1 MEKNLTTGSVGR
13 QLIGFSLPYL
23 LSYLLQTLYGM
34 ADLFIIGQY
43 EGVAGTTAVAVGSQ
57 VMHMLTVM
65 IVGLAMGTTVSIAR
79 AIGADDRP
87 QAAAATGNT
96 VTLFLSLSLVLTAG
110 LLLLRRPITAV
121 MSTPEAAVEGTIR
134 YLTICFLGVPCITAY
149 NILSAIFRGMG
160 DSKSPMIFI
169 FIACLANIALDYLF
183 IGALHLGPAG
193 AALGTSL
200 SQAISVAISLA
211 VIVHRRT
218 MPLAKAD
225 LRPQKPVMDAILK
238 IGVPIS
244 VQDKFI
250 QISFIVIT
258 VIANRRGLTDAAAVG
273 IVEKIIGF
281 LFLVPSSMLSAVSAL
296 GAQNL
301 GAGKPERAKQT
312 LFWAI
317 GLACGFG
324 AVTVVAMQFL
334 AEALVGLFT
343 PDQAAVLAGG
353 QYLRGYIW
361 DSFFAGVQFSF
372 SGYFCACGRSGL
384 SFLHN
389 FLSIVCVRIPGAYL
403 TSRLFPQT
411 LLPMGLANA
420 AGSLFSICA
429 RWICPAADRG
439 LSAEPRRG
447 PHRGEAS
454 PAEAGGR
461 PAAAGVRA
469 HRAQDRQ
476 PPAPAARGTDD
487 AARRDRACGLRPLP
501 PVLAGADAAHHRLQ
515 PPAVAGALP
524 PSDGLHPRKPPAAGR
539 LLPRDHPD
547 RLRPDE
553 RHRKIRHRDHH
564 PRPGSMRSQGSP
576 PRGAG
581 SAQPRLRGCHRF
593 A

>member
-1 MEKNLTTGSVGR
+1 METNLTTGSVGR

-43 EGVAGTTAVAVGSQ
+43 EGVAGPTAVAVGSQ

-96 VTLFLSLSLVLTAG
+96 VTLFLSLSLVLTVG

-121 MSTPEAAVEGTIR
+121 MSTPEAAVEGTVR
-134 YLTICFLGVPCITAY
+134 YLTICFPGIPCITAY

-211 VIVHRRT
+211 VIVRRRT

-238 IGVPIS
+238 IGIPIS
-244 VQDKFI
+244 VQDGFI

-281 LFLVPSSMLSAVSAL
+281 LFLVPSSMLSAVCAL

-324 AVTVVAMQFL
+324 AVTVVAVQFL

-361 DSFFAGVQFSF
+361 DSFFAGVQFTAAIS
-372 SGYFCACGRSGL
+372 A
-384 SFLHN
+384 
-389 FLSIVCVRIPGAYL
+389 P
-403 TSRLFPQT
+403 
-411 LLPMGLANA
+411 A
-420 AGSLFSICA
+420 AGPGCRFCIIFCRS
-429 RWICPAADRG
+429 
-439 LSAEPRRG
+439 SAS
-447 PHRGEAS
+447 AS
-454 PAEAGGR
+454 PARISRPGCFRRRCCRWGWRTPQARCFPSARAGY
-461 PAAAGVRA
+461 
-469 HRAQDRQ
+469 
-476 PPAPAARGTDD
+476 APAACSGWGRRCASPTAASSSCRRSSWRGSRP
-487 AARRDRACGLRPLP
+487 RR
-501 PVLAGADAAHHRLQ
+501 
-515 PPAVAGALP
+515 
-524 PSDGLHPRKPPAAGR
+524 
-539 LLPRDHPD
+539 
-547 RLRPDE
+547 
-553 RHRKIRHRDHH
+553 
-564 PRPGSMRSQGSP
+564 
-576 PRGAG
+576 
-581 SAQPRLRGCHRF
+581 
-593 A
+593 

>member
-43 EGVAGTTAVAVGSQ
+43 EGVAGTTAIAVGSQ

-110 LLLLRRPITAV
+110 LLLLRCPIT
-121 MSTPEAAVEGTIR
+121 
-134 YLTICFLGVPCITAY
+134 
-149 NILSAIFRGMG
+149 
-160 DSKSPMIFI
+160 
-169 FIACLANIALDYLF
+169 
-183 IGALHLGPAG
+183 
-193 AALGTSL
+193 
-200 SQAISVAISLA
+200 
-211 VIVHRRT
+211 
-218 MPLAKAD
+218 
-225 LRPQKPVMDAILK
+225 
-238 IGVPIS
+238 
-244 VQDKFI
+244 
-250 QISFIVIT
+250 
-258 VIANRRGLTDAAAVG
+258 AVG

-324 AVTVVAMQFL
+324 AVTVVAVQFL

-429 RWICPAADRG
+429 RWICPCRRSRTFCRTATWAASRRSFASRSRRSPG
-439 LSAEPRRG
+439 GSRSSRASSARSTTAC
-447 PHRGEAS
+447 AS
-454 PAEAGGR
+454 C
-461 PAAAGVRA
+461 
-469 HRAQDRQ
+469 
-476 PPAPAARGTDD
+476 
-487 AARRDRACGLRPLP
+487 ARRR
-501 PVLAGADAAHHRLQ
+501 
-515 PPAVAGALP
+515 
-524 PSDGLHPRKPPAAGR
+524 
-539 LLPRDHPD
+539 
-547 RLRPDE
+547 
-553 RHRKIRHRDHH
+553 
-564 PRPGSMRSQGSP
+564 RSS
-576 PRGAG
+576 
-581 SAQPRLRGCHRF
+581 ST
-593 A
+593 

>member
-65 IVGLAMGTTVSIAR
+65 IVGLAMGTTLSIAR

-121 MSTPEAAVEGTIR
+121 
-134 YLTICFLGVPCITAY
+134 
-149 NILSAIFRGMG
+149 
-160 DSKSPMIFI
+160 
-169 FIACLANIALDYLF
+169 
-183 IGALHLGPAG
+183 
-193 AALGTSL
+193 
-200 SQAISVAISLA
+200 
-211 VIVHRRT
+211 
-218 MPLAKAD
+218 
-225 LRPQKPVMDAILK
+225 
-238 IGVPIS
+238 
-244 VQDKFI
+244 
-250 QISFIVIT
+250 
-258 VIANRRGLTDAAAVG
+258 G

-296 GAQNL
+296 GAQIL

-324 AVTVVAMQFL
+324 AVTVVAVQFL

-343 PDQAAVLAGG
+343 PDQAAMLAGG

-372 SGYFCACGRSGL
+372 SGYFCACGRSRL

-429 RWICPAADRG
+429 RWICPCRRSRTSCKTATWAASRRSSTSRSRRSPG
-439 LSAEPRRG
+439 GSRSSRASSARSTTAC
-447 PHRGEAS
+447 AS
-454 PAEAGGR
+454 CA
-461 PAAAGVRA
+461 
-469 HRAQDRQ
+469 
-476 PPAPAARGTDD
+476 
-487 AARRDRACGLRPLP
+487 
-501 PVLAGADAAHHRLQ
+501 
-515 PPAVAGALP
+515 
-524 PSDGLHPRKPPAAGR
+524 
-539 LLPRDHPD
+539 
-547 RLRPDE
+547 
-553 RHRKIRHRDHH
+553 RHRR
-564 PRPGSMRSQGSP
+564 RSST
-576 PRGAG
+576 
-581 SAQPRLRGCHRF
+581 
-593 A
+593 

>member
-13 QLIGFSLPYL
+13 QLIGFSLPCL

-43 EGVAGTTAVAVGSQ
+43 EGVTGTTAVAVGSQ
-57 VMHMLTVM
+57 VMHMLTAM

-96 VTLFLSLSLVLTAG
+96 VTLFLSLSLVLTAR
-110 LLLLRRPITAV
+110 LLLLRRPIT
-121 MSTPEAAVEGTIR
+121 
-134 YLTICFLGVPCITAY
+134 
-149 NILSAIFRGMG
+149 
-160 DSKSPMIFI
+160 
-169 FIACLANIALDYLF
+169 
-183 IGALHLGPAG
+183 
-193 AALGTSL
+193 
-200 SQAISVAISLA
+200 
-211 VIVHRRT
+211 
-218 MPLAKAD
+218 
-225 LRPQKPVMDAILK
+225 
-238 IGVPIS
+238 
-244 VQDKFI
+244 
-250 QISFIVIT
+250 
-258 VIANRRGLTDAAAVG
+258 AVG

-296 GAQNL
+296 GAQSL

-324 AVTVVAMQFL
+324 AVTVVAVQFL

-429 RWICPAADRG
+429 RWICPCRLFWLGQTLRITDCSHLQSPERY
-439 LSAEPRRG
+439 RRLMDYI
-447 PHRGEAS
+447 
-454 PAEAGGR
+454 
-461 PAAAGVRA
+461 RA
-469 HRAQDRQ
+469 N
-476 PPAPAARGTDD
+476 G
-487 AARRDRACGLRPLP
+487 
-501 PVLAGADAAHHRLQ
+501 LQ
-515 PPAVAGALP
+515 P
-524 PSDGLHPRKPPAAGR
+524 DGFSREITLIDYGLTNDTEKFVIEITIPVREA
-539 LLPRDHPD
+539 
-547 RLRPDE
+547 
-553 RHRKIRHRDHH
+553 
-564 PRPGSMRSQGSP
+564 
-576 PRGAG
+576 
-581 SAQPRLRGCHRF
+581 
-593 A
+593 

>member
-34 ADLFIIGQY
+34 ADLFIIGRY

-57 VMHMLTVM
+57 VMHMLTAM

-96 VTLFLSLSLVLTAG
+96 VTLFLSLSLVLTVG
-110 LLLLRRPITAV
+110 LLLRRPIT
-121 MSTPEAAVEGTIR
+121 
-134 YLTICFLGVPCITAY
+134 
-149 NILSAIFRGMG
+149 
-160 DSKSPMIFI
+160 
-169 FIACLANIALDYLF
+169 
-183 IGALHLGPAG
+183 
-193 AALGTSL
+193 
-200 SQAISVAISLA
+200 
-211 VIVHRRT
+211 
-218 MPLAKAD
+218 
-225 LRPQKPVMDAILK
+225 
-238 IGVPIS
+238 
-244 VQDKFI
+244 
-250 QISFIVIT
+250 
-258 VIANRRGLTDAAAVG
+258 AVG

-296 GAQNL
+296 GAQDL

-324 AVTVVAMQFL
+324 AVTVVAVQFL

-372 SGYFCACGRSGL
+372 SGYVCAFGRSWL

-429 RWICPAADRG
+429 RWICPCRLFWLGQTLRITDCSHLQSPERY
-439 LSAEPRRG
+439 RRLMDYI
-447 PHRGEAS
+447 
-454 PAEAGGR
+454 
-461 PAAAGVRA
+461 RA
-469 HRAQDRQ
+469 NH
-476 PPAPAARGTDD
+476 
-487 AARRDRACGLRPLP
+487 
-501 PVLAGADAAHHRLQ
+501 LQ
-515 PPAVAGALP
+515 P
-524 PSDGLHPRKPPAAGR
+524 DGFSREITLIDYGLTNDTEKFVTEITIPVREA
-539 LLPRDHPD
+539 
-547 RLRPDE
+547 
-553 RHRKIRHRDHH
+553 
-564 PRPGSMRSQGSP
+564 
-576 PRGAG
+576 
-581 SAQPRLRGCHRF
+581 
-593 A
+593 

>member
-57 VMHMLTVM
+57 VMYMLTVM

-121 MSTPEAAVEGTIR
+121 
-134 YLTICFLGVPCITAY
+134 
-149 NILSAIFRGMG
+149 
-160 DSKSPMIFI
+160 
-169 FIACLANIALDYLF
+169 
-183 IGALHLGPAG
+183 
-193 AALGTSL
+193 
-200 SQAISVAISLA
+200 
-211 VIVHRRT
+211 
-218 MPLAKAD
+218 
-225 LRPQKPVMDAILK
+225 
-238 IGVPIS
+238 
-244 VQDKFI
+244 
-250 QISFIVIT
+250 
-258 VIANRRGLTDAAAVG
+258 G

-324 AVTVVAMQFL
+324 AVTVVAVQLL

-429 RWICPAADRG
+429 RWICPCRLFWLGQTLRITDCSQLELPTIQLAREQTEALIFLGKIGVSVSEEHLRAGDFSQYDGMFLAPDGFSREITLIDYG
-439 LSAEPRRG
+439 LTNDTEKFVTEITIPVR
-447 PHRGEAS
+447 EA
-454 PAEAGGR
+454 
-461 PAAAGVRA
+461 
-469 HRAQDRQ
+469 
-476 PPAPAARGTDD
+476 
-487 AARRDRACGLRPLP
+487 
-501 PVLAGADAAHHRLQ
+501 
-515 PPAVAGALP
+515 
-524 PSDGLHPRKPPAAGR
+524 
-539 LLPRDHPD
+539 
-547 RLRPDE
+547 
-553 RHRKIRHRDHH
+553 
-564 PRPGSMRSQGSP
+564 
-576 PRGAG
+576 
-581 SAQPRLRGCHRF
+581 
-593 A
+593 

>member
-13 QLIGFSLPYL
+13 QLIWFSLPYL

-110 LLLLRRPITAV
+110 LLLRRPITAV

-149 NILSAIFRGMG
+149 NILSAIFCGMG

-429 RWICPAADRG
+429 RWIYPCRRSRTSCKTATWAASRRSFASRSRRSPG
-439 LSAEPRRG
+439 GSRSSRASSARSTTAC
-447 PHRGEAS
+447 AS
-454 PAEAGGR
+454 CA
-461 PAAAGVRA
+461 
-469 HRAQDRQ
+469 
-476 PPAPAARGTDD
+476 
-487 AARRDRACGLRPLP
+487 
-501 PVLAGADAAHHRLQ
+501 
-515 PPAVAGALP
+515 
-524 PSDGLHPRKPPAAGR
+524 
-539 LLPRDHPD
+539 
-547 RLRPDE
+547 
-553 RHRKIRHRDHH
+553 RHRR
-564 PRPGSMRSQGSP
+564 RSST
-576 PRGAG
+576 
-581 SAQPRLRGCHRF
+581 
-593 A
+593 

>member
-34 ADLFIIGQY
+34 ADLFIIGRY

-96 VTLFLSLSLVLTAG
+96 VTLFLSLSLVLTVG
-110 LLLLRRPITAV
+110 LLLLRRPIT
-121 MSTPEAAVEGTIR
+121 
-134 YLTICFLGVPCITAY
+134 
-149 NILSAIFRGMG
+149 
-160 DSKSPMIFI
+160 
-169 FIACLANIALDYLF
+169 
-183 IGALHLGPAG
+183 
-193 AALGTSL
+193 
-200 SQAISVAISLA
+200 
-211 VIVHRRT
+211 
-218 MPLAKAD
+218 
-225 LRPQKPVMDAILK
+225 
-238 IGVPIS
+238 
-244 VQDKFI
+244 
-250 QISFIVIT
+250 
-258 VIANRRGLTDAAAVG
+258 AVG

-324 AVTVVAMQFL
+324 AVTVVAVQLL

-429 RWICPAADRG
+429 RWICPCRLFWLGQTLRITDCSQLELPTIQLAREQTEALIFLGKIGVSVSEEHLRAGDFSQYDGMFLAPDGFSREITLIDYG
-439 LSAEPRRG
+439 LTNDTEKFVTEITIPVR
-447 PHRGEAS
+447 EA
-454 PAEAGGR
+454 
-461 PAAAGVRA
+461 
-469 HRAQDRQ
+469 
-476 PPAPAARGTDD
+476 
-487 AARRDRACGLRPLP
+487 
-501 PVLAGADAAHHRLQ
+501 
-515 PPAVAGALP
+515 
-524 PSDGLHPRKPPAAGR
+524 
-539 LLPRDHPD
+539 
-547 RLRPDE
+547 
-553 RHRKIRHRDHH
+553 
-564 PRPGSMRSQGSP
+564 
-576 PRGAG
+576 
-581 SAQPRLRGCHRF
+581 
-593 A
+593 

>member
-13 QLIGFSLPYL
+13 RLIGFSLPYL

-34 ADLFIIGQY
+34 ADLFIIGRY

-96 VTLFLSLSLVLTAG
+96 VTLFLSLSLMLTVG

-121 MSTPEAAVEGTIR
+121 
-134 YLTICFLGVPCITAY
+134 
-149 NILSAIFRGMG
+149 
-160 DSKSPMIFI
+160 
-169 FIACLANIALDYLF
+169 
-183 IGALHLGPAG
+183 
-193 AALGTSL
+193 
-200 SQAISVAISLA
+200 
-211 VIVHRRT
+211 
-218 MPLAKAD
+218 
-225 LRPQKPVMDAILK
+225 
-238 IGVPIS
+238 
-244 VQDKFI
+244 
-250 QISFIVIT
+250 
-258 VIANRRGLTDAAAVG
+258 G

-281 LFLVPSSMLSAVSAL
+281 LLLVPSSMLSAVSAL

-324 AVTVVAMQFL
+324 AVTVVAVQFL

-420 AGSLFSICA
+420 AGSLFSICVC
-429 RWICPAADRG
+429 WICPCRLFWLGQTLRITDCSQLELPTIQLAREQTEALIFLGKIGVSVSEEHLRAGDFSQYDGMFLAPDGFSREITLIDYG
-439 LSAEPRRG
+439 LTNDTERFVTEITIPVR
-447 PHRGEAS
+447 EA
-454 PAEAGGR
+454 
-461 PAAAGVRA
+461 
-469 HRAQDRQ
+469 
-476 PPAPAARGTDD
+476 
-487 AARRDRACGLRPLP
+487 
-501 PVLAGADAAHHRLQ
+501 
-515 PPAVAGALP
+515 
-524 PSDGLHPRKPPAAGR
+524 
-539 LLPRDHPD
+539 
-547 RLRPDE
+547 
-553 RHRKIRHRDHH
+553 
-564 PRPGSMRSQGSP
+564 
-576 PRGAG
+576 
-581 SAQPRLRGCHRF
+581 
-593 A
+593 

>member
-1 MEKNLTTGSVGR
+1 
-13 QLIGFSLPYL
+13 
-23 LSYLLQTLYGM
+23 
-34 ADLFIIGQY
+34 
-43 EGVAGTTAVAVGSQ
+43 
-57 VMHMLTVM
+57 
-65 IVGLAMGTTVSIAR
+65 
-79 AIGADDRP
+79 
-87 QAAAATGNT
+87 
-96 VTLFLSLSLVLTAG
+96 
-110 LLLLRRPITAV
+110 
-121 MSTPEAAVEGTIR
+121 
-134 YLTICFLGVPCITAY
+134 
-149 NILSAIFRGMG
+149 
-160 DSKSPMIFI
+160 
-169 FIACLANIALDYLF
+169 
-183 IGALHLGPAG
+183 
-193 AALGTSL
+193 
-200 SQAISVAISLA
+200 
-211 VIVHRRT
+211 

-244 VQDKFI
+244 VQDGFI

-296 GAQNL
+296 GAQDL

-324 AVTVVAMQFL
+324 AVTVVAVQFL

-429 RWICPAADRG
+429 RWICPCRG
-439 LSAEPRRG
+439 SRTFCRTATWATSRRSFASRSRRSPGGSRSSRASSARSTTAC
-447 PHRGEAS
+447 AS
-454 PAEAGGR
+454 CA
-461 PAAAGVRA
+461 
-469 HRAQDRQ
+469 
-476 PPAPAARGTDD
+476 
-487 AARRDRACGLRPLP
+487 
-501 PVLAGADAAHHRLQ
+501 
-515 PPAVAGALP
+515 
-524 PSDGLHPRKPPAAGR
+524 
-539 LLPRDHPD
+539 
-547 RLRPDE
+547 
-553 RHRKIRHRDHH
+553 RHRR
-564 PRPGSMRSQGSP
+564 RSST
-576 PRGAG
+576 
-581 SAQPRLRGCHRF
+581 
-593 A
+593 

>member
-1 MEKNLTTGSVGR
+1 MEKNLTTGSIGR

-87 QAAAATGNT
+87 QATAATGNA
-96 VTLFLSLSLVLTAG
+96 VTLFLSLSLVLTVG
-110 LLLLRRPITAV
+110 LLLRRPIT
-121 MSTPEAAVEGTIR
+121 
-134 YLTICFLGVPCITAY
+134 
-149 NILSAIFRGMG
+149 
-160 DSKSPMIFI
+160 
-169 FIACLANIALDYLF
+169 
-183 IGALHLGPAG
+183 
-193 AALGTSL
+193 
-200 SQAISVAISLA
+200 
-211 VIVHRRT
+211 
-218 MPLAKAD
+218 
-225 LRPQKPVMDAILK
+225 
-238 IGVPIS
+238 
-244 VQDKFI
+244 
-250 QISFIVIT
+250 
-258 VIANRRGLTDAAAVG
+258 AVG

-324 AVTVVAMQFL
+324 AVTVVAVQFL

-420 AGSLFSICA
+420 AGSLFSICVC
-429 RWICPAADRG
+429 WICPCRLFWLGQTLRITDCSHLQSPERY
-439 LSAEPRRG
+439 RRLMDYI
-447 PHRGEAS
+447 
-454 PAEAGGR
+454 
-461 PAAAGVRA
+461 RA
-469 HRAQDRQ
+469 N
-476 PPAPAARGTDD
+476 G
-487 AARRDRACGLRPLP
+487 
-501 PVLAGADAAHHRLQ
+501 LQ
-515 PPAVAGALP
+515 P
-524 PSDGLHPRKPPAAGR
+524 DGFSREITLIDYGLTNDTEKFVTEITIPVREA
-539 LLPRDHPD
+539 
-547 RLRPDE
+547 
-553 RHRKIRHRDHH
+553 
-564 PRPGSMRSQGSP
+564 
-576 PRGAG
+576 
-581 SAQPRLRGCHRF
+581 
-593 A
+593 

>member
-34 ADLFIIGQY
+34 ADLFIVGRY
-43 EGVAGTTAVAVGSQ
+43 EGVAGPTAVAVGSQ

-96 VTLFLSLSLVLTAG
+96 VALFLSLSLMLTVG
-110 LLLLRRPITAV
+110 LLLLRRPIT
-121 MSTPEAAVEGTIR
+121 
-134 YLTICFLGVPCITAY
+134 
-149 NILSAIFRGMG
+149 
-160 DSKSPMIFI
+160 
-169 FIACLANIALDYLF
+169 
-183 IGALHLGPAG
+183 
-193 AALGTSL
+193 
-200 SQAISVAISLA
+200 
-211 VIVHRRT
+211 
-218 MPLAKAD
+218 
-225 LRPQKPVMDAILK
+225 
-238 IGVPIS
+238 
-244 VQDKFI
+244 
-250 QISFIVIT
+250 
-258 VIANRRGLTDAAAVG
+258 AVG

-324 AVTVVAMQFL
+324 AVTVVAVQFL

-429 RWICPAADRG
+429 RWICPCRLFWLGQTLRITDCSQLELPTIQLAREQTEALIFLGKIGVSVSEEHLRAGDFSQYDGMFLAPDGFSREITLIDYG
-439 LSAEPRRG
+439 LTNDTEKFVTEITIPVR
-447 PHRGEAS
+447 EA
-454 PAEAGGR
+454 
-461 PAAAGVRA
+461 
-469 HRAQDRQ
+469 
-476 PPAPAARGTDD
+476 
-487 AARRDRACGLRPLP
+487 
-501 PVLAGADAAHHRLQ
+501 
-515 PPAVAGALP
+515 
-524 PSDGLHPRKPPAAGR
+524 
-539 LLPRDHPD
+539 
-547 RLRPDE
+547 
-553 RHRKIRHRDHH
+553 
-564 PRPGSMRSQGSP
+564 
-576 PRGAG
+576 
-581 SAQPRLRGCHRF
+581 
-593 A
+593 

>member
-23 LSYLLQTLYGM
+23 LSYMLQTLYGM

-65 IVGLAMGTTVSIAR
+65 IVGLVMGTTVSIAR

-87 QAAAATGNT
+87 QAAAGNT
-96 VTLFLSLSLVLTAG
+96 VTLFLSLSLVLTVG
-110 LLLLRRPITAV
+110 LLLRRPIT
-121 MSTPEAAVEGTIR
+121 
-134 YLTICFLGVPCITAY
+134 
-149 NILSAIFRGMG
+149 
-160 DSKSPMIFI
+160 
-169 FIACLANIALDYLF
+169 
-183 IGALHLGPAG
+183 
-193 AALGTSL
+193 
-200 SQAISVAISLA
+200 
-211 VIVHRRT
+211 
-218 MPLAKAD
+218 
-225 LRPQKPVMDAILK
+225 
-238 IGVPIS
+238 
-244 VQDKFI
+244 
-250 QISFIVIT
+250 
-258 VIANRRGLTDAAAVG
+258 AVG

-324 AVTVVAMQFL
+324 AVTVVAVQFL

-420 AGSLFSICA
+420 AGSLFSICVC
-429 RWICPAADRG
+429 WICPCRLFWLGQTLRITDCSHLQSPERY
-439 LSAEPRRG
+439 RRLMDYI
-447 PHRGEAS
+447 
-454 PAEAGGR
+454 
-461 PAAAGVRA
+461 RA
-469 HRAQDRQ
+469 N
-476 PPAPAARGTDD
+476 G
-487 AARRDRACGLRPLP
+487 
-501 PVLAGADAAHHRLQ
+501 LQ
-515 PPAVAGALP
+515 P
-524 PSDGLHPRKPPAAGR
+524 DGFSREITLIDYGLTNDTEKFVTEITIPVREA
-539 LLPRDHPD
+539 
-547 RLRPDE
+547 
-553 RHRKIRHRDHH
+553 
-564 PRPGSMRSQGSP
+564 
-576 PRGAG
+576 
-581 SAQPRLRGCHRF
+581 
-593 A
+593 